1 MSAAVKVLVVDD
13 DPIQQRILTSLLT
26 RWGYEVETADDG
38 EAAVERLAKSPVQL
52 AIVDW
57 MMPRMDG
64 LELCR
69 RIRAQH
75 NEPYVYVLL
84 LTARSQ
90 RDDVIQGLEAGADDY
105 LTKPVHH
112 GELAVRVKTGR
123 RIIDL
128 QRQLLATQEQLRIQ
142 ATHDALTGLLN
153 RGALFDALGREHA
166 RARREGHSLSLIMID
181 LDHFKQVNDSWGH
194 PAGDAV
200 LQQAA
205 QRISAACRG
214 YDLVGR
220 YGGEEFLVVA
230 PGHDVQS
237 AESLAERLR
246 GLFVDQPIQ
255 IDEAP
260 IPVTISLG
268 AVTLASSAKVD
279 QHRLLK
285 AVDEALYQAKR
296 TGRNRTVVGQL

>member
-1 MSAAVKVLVVDD
+1 MSAVRVLVVDD
-13 DPIQQRILTSLLT
+13 DPIQQRILTSLLA
-26 RWGYEVETADDG
+26 RWGYEVETAGDG
-38 EAAVERLAKSPVQL
+38 EAALQRLEASPAQL

-69 RIRAQH
+69 RIRAEL

-84 LTARSQ
+84 LTARTQ

-128 QRQLLATQEQLRIQ
+128 QRQLLATQEQLRLQ

-166 RARREGHSLSLIMID
+166 RARREGRALSLIMID
-181 LDHFKQVNDSWGH
+181 LDHFKQINDRWGH
-194 PAGDAV
+194 PTGDEV
-200 LQQAA
+200 LRQAA
-205 QRISAACRG
+205 QRISTACRG

-230 PGHDVQS
+230 PGQDGRS
-237 AESLAERLR
+237 AEGLAERLR
-246 GLFVDQPIQ
+246 GLFVDRPIE
-255 IDEAP
+255 IDEASL
-260 IPVTISLG
+260 PVTISLG
-268 AVTLASSAKVD
+268 AVTLAPAVEVE
-279 QHRLLK
+279 QHDLLK
-285 AVDEALYQAKR
+285 AADDALYQAKR
-296 TGRNRTVVGQL
+296 EGRNRTVVGQL